1 MAEKTAFKI
10 PTGGQMMKN
19 EIKLAALGCLAG
31 FSLWR
36 AASHD
41 DAMTMATAAITTVIF
56 LLAAWHMWRMR

>member
-1 MAEKTAFKI
+1 
-10 PTGGQMMKN
+10 MMKN

-36 AASHD
+36 VASHD
-41 DAMTMATAAITTVIF
+41 DAMTVATAAITTVIF